1 MLVHECTLWRDY
13 IRQRCGLC
21 FSDSRLWF
29 LRQSLWERMR
39 LRGTQSYRE
48 YYHYV
53 ATPPAGE
60 AEWLAL
66 LEGLLNHETGFFR
79 HPPSFTALSEHVL
92 PERLGDRSTAAPLT
106 MWSAGCST
114 GQEAYSLAMVFLE
127 LTAPP
132 TATHGQQTANE
143 KQAEPQARVI
153 GSDISSLA
161 LHKARCG
168 LYKSYEMRSL
178 PDTYRQR
185 YFTMAEAGPQAV
197 YQAGPR
203 LRMMVEFGCVN
214 LHDPASSPFAPLPFM
229 GGRGEG
235 VDVIFCQN
243 VLIYFTSEDRLTIVQ
258 QLCQRLRPGGCL
270 FLGPAEVVGLRLP
283 SIQSVQLPDVLMYQ
297 RT

>member
-1 MLVHECTLWRDY
+1 MLWRDY
-13 IRQRCGLC
+13 IRHRCGLC
-21 FSDSRLWF
+21 FSDSRVWF

-39 LRGTQSYRE
+39 LCGTQSYRE

-53 ATPPAGE
+53 TTHAAGE

-79 HPPSFTALSEHVL
+79 HPPSFTALTEHVL
-92 PERLGDRSTAAPLT
+92 PERLGDKATAAPIT